1 MKSYLKIPTIVI
13 LALLFIGLAPQ
24 RALAKKTFV
33 SKEGKFSVIF
43 PKKPKFWQASESSP
57 VGSIGQNIFQSK
69 GRKGTFTVEYSML
82 PDIAVFFGGRKTIYK
97 KAKKSFLEKT
107 GSSELKHSK
116 IKVAGLDALQL
127 DFTNAK
133 GQMGRAQFILV
144 GRKLF
149 VVVAESPRGEKPI
162 EKFLGSFKLLP

>member
-1 MKSYLKIPTIVI
+1 MKTHFRIPTLII
-13 LALLFIGLAPQ
+13 LVLLFTGLPPRMTQ
-24 RALAKKTFV
+24 AKKAFV
-33 SKEGKFSVIF
+33 SKEGKFSVVF
-43 PKKPKFWQASESSP
+43 PKKPKFWQASESTP
-57 VGSIGQNIFQSK
+57 VGSIGQNIFQSE

-82 PDIAVFFGGRKTIYK
+82 PDIAVFFGGRNTIYK

-107 GSSELKHSK
+107 GSSELSNAK
-116 IKVAGLDALQL
+116 IKVSGLDALQL

-149 VVVAESPRGEKPI
+149 VVVAESPKGQKLI
-162 EKFLGSFKLLP
+162 EAFIGSFSLLP